1 MIGAPEDNPGS
12 GPNAGPGPDAD
23 RTAPPVK
30 RQRPDDAAEAQPH
43 NADVVERSRKT
54 EPPAPI
60 EIAEETKDRILP

>member
-1 MIGAPEDNPGS
+1 M
-12 GPNAGPGPDAD
+12 
-23 RTAPPVK
+23 K